1 MNRRQFIHSAAWSA
15 AAADLAS
22 AQPEAAPHSAKPNF
36 LFLIADDLTYRS
48 IHSLNNEEVQTPN
61 MDRLAASGT
70 SFTHCFHQGSWT
82 PAVCVASRTMLNSG
96 LSAFRA
102 REHSDFVPLWGQTLG
117 NAGYQTHI
125 VGKWH
130 MDPTA
135 LQRSFHSMGPIGPGM
150 FESTPDAYR
159 RPSPGNHWS
168 PTDKT
173 LKGHWLHTDLWLN
186 AKNDSIR
193 HSCSIW
199 GSCAADY
206 VRNTLAHSSRPFFLY
221 VGFNE
226 PHDPR
231 QSPQEY
237 IDRYPRDKIEIPPN
251 FLPRHP
257 FDQGDY
263 YIRDEVLAPF
273 PRTKDAVRLHRSEY
287 YALISYLD
295 HQIGGIL
302 DALEQSGKAAN
313 TYVILT
319 ADHGLAVGEHGLMGK
334 QNMYD
339 HSLRVPLLIAGPGVA
354 KGKQIDDLVYQ
365 HSLYATTCE
374 LAGAK
379 VPSTV
384 EFPSFAGRLLQ
395 GKGGGAQEA
404 VFSYYR
410 QFQRAVRT
418 REHKLAVY
426 PQARIIQLFDLEKDP
441 WEMRNV
447 AAEPAY
453 AAVKND
459 LIKHLGSFQAEL
471 ADPLANTFDSAGFR
485 PA

>member
-1 MNRRQFIHSAAWSA
+1 MNRRQFIHSAALTA
-15 AAADLAS
+15 TADLAS
-22 AQPEAAPHSAKPNF
+22 AQPEAASNSTKPNF

-48 IHSLNNEEVQTPN
+48 IHSLNNKEVQTPN

-102 REHSDFVPLWGQTLG
+102 RNNSDFVPLWGQTLG

-135 LQRSFHSMGPIGPGM
+135 LQRSFQSMGPIGPGM
-150 FESTPDAYR
+150 FESTPDAYN

-168 PTDKT
+168 PTNKA

-186 AKNDSIR
+186 AKNDAIR

-199 GSCAADY
+199 GACAADY
-206 VRNTLAHSSRPFFLY
+206 VRNTLAHSSRPFFMY
-221 VGFNE
+221 AGFNE

-295 HQIGGIL
+295 YQIGGIL

-313 TYVILT
+313 TYIILT

-339 HSLRVPLLIAGPGVA
+339 HSLRVPLLIAGPGVP
-354 KGKQIDDLVYQ
+354 KGKRIDDLVYQ

-384 EFPSFAGRLLQ
+384 EFPSVAGLLLQ
-395 GKGGGAQEA
+395 GRGGGAQDA

-418 REHKLAVY
+418 REHKLIVY
-426 PQARIIQLFDLEKDP
+426 PQVRMIQLFDLQKDP

-453 AAVKND
+453 ATVKND
-459 LIKHLGSFQAEL
+459 LIKRLRSFQAEL
-471 ADPLANTFDSAGFR
+471 DDPLSHTFDSASFR